1 LNLVPTRTPTT
12 KGLWWSLVG
21 IVAKEEPQ
29 EDQDVSKIGKD
40 PNEAMQDKTIS
51 NIEERIK
58 RNTHAKIIGLVQ
70 PNE

>member
-1 LNLVPTRTPTT
+1 
-12 KGLWWSLVG
+12 LVG

-29 EDQDVSKIGKD
+29 EDQDVSKIEKDSNESMQGK
-40 PNEAMQDKTIS
+40 PIS
-51 NIEERIK
+51 NIEERIN